1 MKLFSLR
8 GAKDAGFVAQAE
20 AAPARLD
27 ARTTGTRALSVKA
40 SLRLAFG
47 LVLAGTLG
55 IGAISLTQISRLNGA
70 TESIYTQGYV
80 ASRAAEETRGYLL
93 RASRSQKMLL
103 TATTAK
109 ERDDLGAQVEQALAD
124 IGREQTQL
132 AQYIDHAD
140 QDALAQQ
147 SASPPRSQ
155 RGART
160 CARSSRS

>member
-8 GAKDAGFVAQAE
+8 GAKDAGFVAHADA
-20 AAPARLD
+20 AAPKNTRRE
-27 ARTTGTRALSVKA
+27 RTTKRALSVKA

-47 LVLAGTLG
+47 LVLAGTLA

-103 TATTAK
+103 TAIDR
-109 ERDDLGAQVEQALAD
+109 ERARRSRRAD
-124 IGREQTQL
+124 R
-132 AQYIDHAD
+132 AV
-140 QDALAQQ
+140 
-147 SASPPRSQ
+147 
-155 RGART
+155 AR
-160 CARSSRS
+160 RNRP